1 MGFNNKNNIKKGLNI
16 CEYNNVKWNTL
27 TTWNNGDR

>member
-16 CEYNNVKWNTL
+16 CEYNNV
-27 TTWNNGDR
+27 NGIHQQLGRMAND